1 MEPIKIYDRYI
12 RVQEYQDV
20 YHDNCFRLTLNSRIV
35 KFIVI
40 PQHTTE
46 QLKLKLIQTGANS
59 LFLHDRFGNNS
70 ITEKIVY
77 SALLEELYG

>member
-1 MEPIKIYDRYI
+1 MEPIKIHDRYI
-12 RVQEYQDV
+12 RVQEYQDFF
-20 YHDNCFRLTLNSRIV
+20 HDNCFTLALNRSFV
-35 KFIVI
+35 KVVI
-40 PQHTTE
+40 PQYTTE

-59 LFLHDRFGNNS
+59 LFLHDRFGKNS